1 MRISPEVE
9 IALTLAQNEAARRR
23 HEYFTL
29 EHLLYALLFD
39 EGTAM
44 IIRHAGGDPAAIK
57 KELEQFLSDQLESVP
72 EETFDVPAASLAVQR
87 AIRRAA
93 AHVQS
98 SGKEQITG
106 ANVLVAIFAERE
118 SPAVSLLEKAGVTRL
133 DVVAYISHGV
143 SKAEEADEGREKE
156 AASLD
161 GDGDGPRSR
170 RDPLKAYTINLNDE
184 AREKRIDPL
193 VGRSNEISRMIQILA
208 RRKKNNPLLVGDS
221 GVGKT
226 AIVEGLALKIVTGQV
241 PDALKKSTVYS
252 LDMGALIAGTRY
264 RGEFEERL
272 KGVVKALQ
280 KIDGAVLFIDEI
292 HTIVGAGATSG
303 GSMDASNLLKP
314 ALASGRMRC
323 IGSTTFE
330 EFRQHFEKDRA
341 LSRRFQRVE
350 VIEPSIEDTKKILEG
365 LRSKYEEF
373 HGVKYTDAALDAA
386 ATLSARYLHD
396 RRLPDKAIDL
406 LDEAGAAAK
415 LKLYSE
421 EKAAAP
427 LQLGPASSP
436 DLSKKDEKKEASP
449 LNGSSANGAPAPDAP
464 KTTRSGEVP
473 PLPVLLPKAS
483 ESSPGLDA
491 DSADKKPKIIVDVSE
506 VETVLA
512 RMAQIP
518 PREVSSNDRAKLK
531 NLDQELKGV
540 VFGQERA
547 ILQLA
552 AAIKLARAGLRSP
565 EKPIGNFLLTGPTGV
580 GKTEV
585 AKQLA
590 KIMGISFVRFDM
602 SEYMERHTV
611 SRLIGAPPGYV
622 GFDQGGLLTDAI
634 AKTPHAVL
642 LLDEIEKAHPDVF
655 NVLLQIMD
663 HGKLTDNNG
672 KSTDFRHVILL
683 MTSNVGARDLGRR
696 AVGFGDRRAT
706 GDAERE
712 YKLLFSPEFRNRL
725 DARIQFDP
733 LSQETMGSIVDKF
746 MKELTGQL
754 AERNVE
760 LELTPNARTHLAEKG
775 YDPDFGARPLARV
788 IQEDVK
794 QPLGEELLFGK
805 LEKGGKVLID
815 VEEAEITDEDT
826 GEKKPGKKLAFTFTS
841 AADKPDDKTDD
852 ARTKAAPKA

>member
-9 IALTLAQNEAARRR
+9 IALSLAANEAARRR
-23 HEYFTL
+23 HEYVTL

-39 EGTAM
+39 EGTALVV
-44 IIRHAGGDPAAIK
+44 RHAGGDPAAIK
-57 KELEQFLSDQLESVP
+57 KELEQFLSDQLDSVP
-72 EETFDVPAASLAVQR
+72 EDTYQTPTASLGVQR
-87 AIRRAA
+87 AIRRAMG
-93 AHVQS
+93 HVQQ
-98 SGKEQITG
+98 SGKDQVTG
-106 ANVLVAIFAERE
+106 ANVLVAIFAERD
-118 SPAVSLLEKAGVTRL
+118 SPAVSILEKAGVTRL

-143 SKAEEADEGREKE
+143 SKLEDGGEEREKE
-156 AASLD
+156 PASMEPS
-161 GDGDGPRSR
+161 GEGEGPRAR
-170 RDPLKAYTINLNDE
+170 RDPLKAYTVNLNEE
-184 AREKRIDPL
+184 AQQKRIDPL
-193 VGRSNEISRMIQILA
+193 VGRANEVSRMIQILA

-226 AIVEGLALKIVTGQV
+226 AIVEGLALKIVQGEV
-241 PDALKKSTVYS
+241 PQALRKAVVYS

-280 KIDGAVLFIDEI
+280 KQDNAVLFIDEI

-330 EFRQHFEKDRA
+330 EFRQHFDKDRA

-350 VIEPSIEDTKKILEG
+350 VNEPSIEDTKKILLG
-365 LRSKYEEF
+365 LRGQYESF
-373 HGVKYTDAALDAA
+373 HGVKYTDEALDAA

-396 RRLPDKAIDL
+396 RKLPDKAIDL

-415 LKLYSE
+415 LKLYEGEKPPNLLRDEAEASE
-421 EKAAAP
+421 AAKKAAAK
-427 LQLGPASSP
+427 A
-436 DLSKKDEKKEASP
+436 EKAPVAKT
-449 LNGSSANGAPAPDAP
+449 NGANGA
-464 KTTRSGEVP
+464 SGAGAASP
-473 PLPVLLPKAS
+473 PPVIPPPPTSAS
-483 ESSPGLDA
+483 TLVKLEKEKEEQPVVVVGVA
-491 DSADKKPKIIVDVSE
+491 E

-518 PREVSSNDRAKLK
+518 PREVSSNDKQKLK
-531 NLDQELKGV
+531 SLEHDLKRV
-540 VFGQERA
+540 VFGQDRA
-547 ILQLA
+547 VEQLT

-696 AVGFGDRRAT
+696 AVGFGDKRAT

-712 YKLLFSPEFRNRL
+712 YRLLFSPEFRNRL
-725 DARIQFDP
+725 DARIAFDA
-733 LSQETMGSIVDKF
+733 LSQATMASIVDKF
-746 MKELTGQL
+746 LVEMSAQL
-754 AERNVE
+754 AERKVTIE
-760 LELTPNARTHLAEKG
+760 VTEPARAYLAEKG

-788 IQEDVK
+788 IQDEVK
-794 QPLGEELLFGK
+794 QPLGEELLFGA
-805 LEKGGKVLID
+805 LEKGGRV
-815 VEEAEITDEDT
+815 VVTVTDTEVVDDRT
-826 GEKKPGKKLAFTFTS
+826 GEKVPGKKLVFTCTP
-841 AADKPDDKTDD
+841 AAET
-852 ARTKAAPKA
+852 APVAEATPAS

>member
-9 IALTLAQNEAARRR
+9 IALSLAANEAARRR
-23 HEYFTL
+23 HEYVTL

-39 EGTAM
+39 EATAM
-44 IIRHAGGDPAAIK
+44 VVRHAGGDPVAIK
-57 KELEQFLSDQLESVP
+57 KELEQFLTEQLDSVP
-72 EETFDVPAASLAVQR
+72 EDAFTTPTASLGVQR
-87 AIRRAA
+87 AIRRAMS
-93 AHVQS
+93 HVQS
-98 SGKEQITG
+98 SGKDQVTG
-106 ANVLVAIFAERE
+106 ANVLVSIFAERD
-118 SPAVSLLEKAGVTRL
+118 SPAVNILEKSGVTRL
-133 DVVAYISHGV
+133 DVVAFISHGI
-143 SKAEEADEGREKE
+143 SKMDEGESAGGDKE
-156 AASLD
+156 PASLD
-161 GDGDGPRSR
+161 GQEDGPRSR
-170 RDPLKAYTINLNDE
+170 RDPLKAYTINLNEE
-184 AREKRIDPL
+184 AKATRIDPL
-193 VGRSNEISRMIQILA
+193 VGRSNEVMRMIQILA

-226 AIVEGLALKIVTGQV
+226 AIVEGLALKIVNGEV
-241 PDALKKSTVYS
+241 PKALEKATVYS

-272 KGVVKALQ
+272 KGVVKSLQ
-280 KIDGAVLFIDEI
+280 KIDGAILFIDEI

-350 VIEPSIEDTKKILEG
+350 VNEPSIEDTKKILAG
-365 LRSKYEEF
+365 LRPQYEEF
-373 HGVKYTDAALDAA
+373 HGVKYTDEALDAA

-415 LKLYSE
+415 LALYKG
-421 EKAAAP
+421 EKPPNLLRDEPEAGDAAKKQAATETSVGDSHN
-427 LQLGPASSP
+427 LNGAGPATTP
-436 DLSKKDEKKEASP
+436 TGTVPTTAKDK
-449 LNGSSANGAPAPDAP
+449 
-464 KTTRSGEVP
+464 
-473 PLPVLLPKAS
+473 
-483 ESSPGLDA
+483 
-491 DSADKKPKIIVDVSE
+491 DKKPAARADGDKTDGDKTDAKANGDAPVIIVGVAD

-518 PREVSSNDRAKLK
+518 PREVSSNDKEKLRALNLDLK
-531 NLDQELKGV
+531 NV
-540 VFGQERA
+540 VFGQDRA
-547 ILQLA
+547 LDQLA

-580 GKTEV
+580 GKTE
-585 AKQLA
+585 ACKQLA
-590 KIMGISFVRFDM
+590 KVMGISFLRFDM

-634 AKTPHAVL
+634 AKTPHSVL

-696 AVGFGDRRAT
+696 AVGFGDARAT

-725 DARIQFDP
+725 DARIAFDA
-733 LSQETMGSIVDKF
+733 LSPSTMGSIVDKF
-746 MKELTGQL
+746 MKELSGQL
-754 AERNVE
+754 AEKKVTIE
-760 LELTPNARTHLAEKG
+760 VTEPARSYLAEKG
-775 YDPDFGARPLARV
+775 YDPDFGARPLARI
-788 IQEDVK
+788 IQEEVK
-794 QPLGEELLFGK
+794 TPLGEELLFGA
-805 LEKGGKVLID
+805 LEKGGTVVVSTVDAI
-815 VEEAEITDEDT
+815 VEDEKT
-826 GEKKPGKKLAFTFTS
+826 GDKKPGKKLEFKCTAAAPEK
-841 AADKPDDKTDD
+841 AADTRP
-852 ARTKAAPKA
+852 

>member
-9 IALTLAQNEAARRR
+9 IALSLAANEAARRR
-23 HEYFTL
+23 HEYVTL

-39 EGTAM
+39 EATALVV
-44 IIRHAGGDPAAIK
+44 RHAGGDPAAIK
-57 KELEQFLSDQLESVP
+57 KELEQFLTDQLDSVP
-72 EETFDVPAASLAVQR
+72 EEAFTTPTASLGVQR
-87 AIRRAA
+87 AIRRAVS
-93 AHVQS
+93 HVQS
-98 SGKEQITG
+98 SGKDQVTG
-106 ANVLVAIFAERE
+106 ANVLVAIFAERD
-118 SPAVSLLEKAGVTRL
+118 SPAVSLLEKGGVTRL
-133 DVVAYISHGV
+133 DVVAYISHGI
-143 SKAEEADEGREKE
+143 SKSDDGETERGDKE
-156 AASLD
+156 PASLD
-161 GDGDGPRSR
+161 GESEGPRSR
-170 RDPLKAYTINLNDE
+170 RDPLKAYTINLNEE
-184 AREKRIDPL
+184 AQSKRIDPL

-226 AIVEGLALKIVTGQV
+226 AIVEGLALKIVSGEV
-241 PDALKKSTVYS
+241 PKALDKSTVYS

-280 KIDGAVLFIDEI
+280 KIDGAILFIDEI

-350 VIEPSIEDTKKILEG
+350 INEPSIEDTKKILEG
-365 LRSKYEEF
+365 LRAKYEEF
-373 HGVKYTDAALDAA
+373 HGVKYTDEALDAA

-415 LKLYSE
+415 LALYKG
-421 EKAAAP
+421 EKP
-427 LQLGPASSP
+427 PNLLR
-436 DLSKKDEKKEASP
+436 DEAEAKEATKEAA
-449 LNGSSANGAPAPDAP
+449 LNGGGP
-464 KTTRSGEVP
+464 KTTPAGTAPEGEP
-473 PLPVLLPKAS
+473 AKEEAS
-483 ESSPGLDA
+483 
-491 DSADKKPKIIVDVSE
+491 IVVGVVD

-518 PREVSSNDRAKLK
+518 PREVSSNDKEKLR
-531 NLDQELKGV
+531 NLDLDLKKV
-540 VFGQERA
+540 IFGQDRA
-547 ILQLA
+547 VEQLA

-696 AVGFGDRRAT
+696 AVGFGDKRAT

-725 DARIQFDP
+725 DARVGFDA
-733 LSQETMGSIVDKF
+733 LSPATMGHIVDKF
-746 MKELTGQL
+746 LKELTGQL
-754 AERNVE
+754 AERKVTIDVE
-760 LELTPNARTHLAEKG
+760 ESARKYLAEKG

-788 IQEDVK
+788 IQEEVK

-805 LEKGGKVLID
+805 LEKGGTVVVSAVDALID
-815 VEEAEITDEDT
+815 DDKT
-826 GEKKPGKKLAFTFTS
+826 GEKIAGKKLAFACT
-841 AADKPDDKTDD
+841 P
-852 ARTKAAPKA
+852 AAPEAAAEAPAQRPAIK